1 MEYMTT
7 KDATSEALRCL
18 KDVEGAVSNNV
29 GLSADVD
36 VQLIKA
42 QSEVQKLY
50 DTLPNNLLAL
60 DGNGYVP
67 KKRQT

>member
-7 KDATSEALRCL
+7 KDATGEALSCL
-18 KDVEGAVSNNV
+18 KCVEGAIDSNV

-36 VQLIKA
+36 AQLIKA
-42 QSEVQKLY
+42 QNEVQKLY

-60 DGNGYVP
+60 NSAGYVP
-67 KKRQT
+67 KKRRT